1 MRDDD
6 AGDDGTP
13 LLKSQTVKVDKGNM
27 CQQFVESKGYEPLMA
42 IIVLCNAIS
51 IGFQIDYPGSMTVG
65 QWMIFSCIFF
75 FIFLVEVIIKMI
87 AYGPITYFKDGWN
100 VFDFLVTFCAALEL
114 CATYHIT
121 DDRINSTWSKYVSG
135 DMIQIMRLFRLLRM
149 ARIFKQLGVL
159 VNSFVMSLQ
168 ALSWIFVLSIIWF
181 FLCACVATVFIGRKD
196 WLPNVEDDGV
206 DRETIQ
212 EVRSRFST
220 IPFSM
225 FALFE
230 VMTLEGWV
238 DYVRPLL
245 ASRADMVLLF
255 LFFIFVSSF
264 FLLNLI
270 TAVVVDRTLQAQQQ
284 EMQKEEQT
292 DDIKET
298 AVINQMG
305 DVFVRLNGFKDVI
318 KRVDFEQWLQDPA
331 IVANM
336 AFLQWNTDFMVSMF
350 ALIDHDN
357 DGECSIARM
366 LSLWQACHAPLD
378 TTSYVRF
385 QINLA
390 KRMEYSEK
398 ISMTMLHALEE
409 YFGKKFKLRDELM
422 GKESFLPRSVSV
434 PPMGP

>member
-1 MRDDD
+1 MREVIIDGADKDDPEPEQSNRLRD
-6 AGDDGTP
+6 
-13 LLKSQTVKVDKGNM
+13 L
-27 CQQFVESKGYEPLMA
+27 VESGYYEPFMA
-42 IIVLCNAIS
+42 GVVMLNAIS
-51 IGFQIDYPGSMTVG
+51 IGFQIDYPAYLTVG
-65 QWMIFSCIFF
+65 QWLVIGCVFF
-75 FIFLVEVIIKMI
+75 VIFLIEVIVKMI
-87 AYGPITYFKDGWN
+87 AYGPRDYFKDGWN
-100 VFDFLVTFCAALEL
+100 IFDFLVTFCAAMEL
-114 CATYHIT
+114 AASFALLGE
-121 DDRINSTWSKYVSG
+121 RVNSTWSKYVSG
-135 DMIQIMRLFRLLRM
+135 DMIQMMRLFRLLRM
-149 ARIFKQLGVL
+149 ARIFRELGVL
-159 VNSFVMSLQ
+159 IQAFILSVQ
-168 ALSWIFVLSIIWF
+168 ALSWILMLAIIWF
-181 FLCACVATVFIGRKD
+181 FLAACVATVFIGRKD

-409 YFGKKFKLRDELM
+409 YFGEKFSLQDELK
-422 GKESFLPRSVSV
+422 GKTSFLHRDPTFLQ
-434 PPMGP
+434 